1 MKAEE
6 IRALVQALAEQQG
19 LNFKAVDS
27 ELGEEGWTFLAA
39 AMENPLSAQHLT
51 DSMAAEPGSLQ
62 AGQAAT
68 DFTLARLN
76 DKDGPPVTLSD
87 HFGQRP
93 VALVFGSYT

>member
-1 MKAEE
+1 MEVEE
-6 IRALVQALAEQQG
+6 VRALVEALAAQQG
-19 LNFKAVDS
+19 LDFKAVDE
-27 ELGEEGWTFLAA
+27 ELREEGWGRLAA

-51 DSMAAEPGSLQ
+51 SSMAAEPESLQ

-87 HFGQRP
+87 HLDKRP

>member
-6 IRALVQALAEQQG
+6 IRTLVQALAEQQG

-27 ELGEEGWTFLAA
+27 ELGEEGWERLAA

-87 HFGQRP
+87 HFGKRP

>member
-1 MKAEE
+1 METAK
-6 IRALVQALAEQQG
+6 IRELVQALAEQQG
-19 LNFKAVDS
+19 LNFKAVDA
-27 ELGEEGWTFLAA
+27 ELGEEGWGRLAA

-51 DSMAAEPGSLQ
+51 ESMAAEPGSLQ

-76 DKDGPPVTLSD
+76 DKDGPAVTLSD
-87 HFGQRP
+87 HFGKRP